1 MNRGKCYR
9 LAGLTKPN
17 LPDVDNRWLSVF
29 YLELGLLLQALSVL
43 TFSQNDPYERPLLQS
58 VSADDDK
65 MVI

>member
-1 MNRGKCYR
+1 M
-9 LAGLTKPN
+9 TKPN

>member
-1 MNRGKCYR
+1 M